1 MGFLSNLDHLGRP
14 SLSYVASSVAI
25 S

>member
-14 SLSYVASSVAI
+14 SVSYVASSVAI